1 MKKKLLL
8 ALTALLAVLCMAGC
22 GSKKAQDSEKSGD
35 STKTYKVGIVQYV
48 DDASLNQIQ
57 KSVQDEL
64 DKKGKEAG
72 VKFDY
77 KDYTFNGQA
86 DQSTLNQI
94 MTELVSD
101 GVDIIIPIA
110 TPTALIAQSVTEDNQ
125 IPVVFSAVTDP
136 VSAGLVASMDA
147 PGANITGTSDA
158 IDTDAIMKLILKA
171 NSKTKKTW
179 SFI

>member
-94 MTELVSD
+94 MTELV
-101 GVDIIIPIA
+101 
-110 TPTALIAQSVTEDNQ
+110 
-125 IPVVFSAVTDP
+125 
-136 VSAGLVASMDA
+136 
-147 PGANITGTSDA
+147 
-158 IDTDAIMKLILKA
+158 
-171 NSKTKKTW
+171 
-179 SFI
+179 

>member
-1 MKKKLLL
+1 MLFRSNGMSI
-8 ALTALLAVLCMAGC
+8 ATFRGGVHPY
-22 GSKKAQDSEKSGD
+22 E
-35 STKTYKVGIVQYV
+35 
-48 DDASLNQIQ
+48 
-57 KSVQDEL
+57 
-64 DKKGKEAG
+64 GKEAG

-171 NSKTKKTW
+171 NSKTKKLGLLYDKSQDSSKQAIADARSEERRVGKECRSRW
-179 SFI
+179 SPYH

>member
-72 VKFDY
+72 VKFVINDY
-77 KDYTFNGQA
+77 YFQWSGV
-86 DQSTLNQI
+86 QSY
-94 MTELVSD
+94 
-101 GVDIIIPIA
+101 
-110 TPTALIAQSVTEDNQ
+110 
-125 IPVVFSAVTDP
+125 
-136 VSAGLVASMDA
+136 
-147 PGANITGTSDA
+147 ITR
-158 IDTDAIMKLILKA
+158 
-171 NSKTKKTW
+171 
-179 SFI
+179 